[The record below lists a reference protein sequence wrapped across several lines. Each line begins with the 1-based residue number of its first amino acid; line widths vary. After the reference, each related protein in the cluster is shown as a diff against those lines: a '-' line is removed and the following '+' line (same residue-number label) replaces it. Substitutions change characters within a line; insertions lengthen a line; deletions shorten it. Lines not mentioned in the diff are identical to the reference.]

1 MLGFR
6 LLKAA
11 PTEYVAHRVR
21 GRVKHE
27 GIGLSFLYYA
37 PTSTVVRVPVQSAD
51 VPYAFALVTGDYQSV
66 TVQGTLTYRV
76 ADPARLAGLL
86 DFRVDAAG
94 RFVSEDPDQVGE
106 RLVHAAEVL
115 AAAAVGRLRLREALA
130 ASEALTTDMLA
141 GLRRDDS
148 VTALGVEVMG
158 LHVLGVRPAPELARA
173 LEAAAREALQRG
185 ADEAVYARRN
195 AAVEQERVIQES
207 ELATELALEAKK
219 RDIREAQLAADIAV
233 ETGKIELLA
242 TRTANERQEA
252 ETRAYALE
260 TSLRPLKDADWKT
273 LLAASAGG
281 SDPKLMIALAF
292 RELAENATKI
302 GELNVSP
309 DLLRSLVEK
318 GR

>member
-1 MLGFR
+1 MLGIR

-21 GRVKHE
+21 GRVKRE
-27 GIGLSFLYYA
+27 GVGLSFLYYA
-37 PTSTVVRVPVQSAD
+37 PTATVVKVPLQSAD
-51 VPYAFALVTGDYQSV
+51 VPFAFELPTGDYQTVSV
-66 TVQGTLTYRV
+66 MGLLTYRV
-76 ADPARLAGLL
+76 TDPARLSGLL
-86 DFRVDAAG
+86 DFRVDADG
-94 RFVSEDPDQVGE
+94 RFLSEDPDKVAE

-115 AAAAVGRLRLREALA
+115 AATAVGRLRLREALA
-130 ASEALTTDMLA
+130 AAGALTDQMVD
-141 GLRRDDS
+141 GLRRDGS

-173 LEAAAREALQRG
+173 LEAEAREALQRG

-195 AAVEQERVIQES
+195 AAVEQERVIKES
-207 ELATELALEAKK
+207 ELATELALEARK

-233 ETGKIELLA
+233 ETGRTELLA

-260 TSLRPLKDADWKT
+260 TTLRPLKDADWKT
-273 LLAASAGG
+273 LMAASAGG
-281 SDPKLMIALAF
+281 ADPKLMIALAF

-302 GELNVSP
+302 GEVNVSP
-309 DLLRSLVEK
+309 ELLRSLVDARK
-318 GR
+318 